1 MEESETIPPMSTS
14 PEQPKPPNTAET
26 MPLNG
31 GMATEPAAS
40 GTGHVTG
47 SSTTIQDLRNIPERY
62 RNPTTIG
69 AGGIGV
75 VTSCLDPNLGRRVAL
90 KTLRRKY
97 AENPSLRQRFVR
109 EARVMSQLEHPNIV
123 PVHELGERP
132 DGTVYFTMK
141 QVYGE
146 SLEWV
151 LQQLADGDPQYLAD
165 YPLSRLLDIFG
176 HICQALA
183 FAHSRGAIHRDLKP
197 DNVMIGAFG
206 EVQIMDWGL
215 VKVVGGGERIA
226 ATDGEAELNP
236 GNTLEGQ
243 VAGTPLYMAPEQA
256 RGEIDRLDQRSD
268 VYSLGAIL
276 YRILTRRSYLAGKDV
291 KTILAL
297 VQTQNPVPPHRLK
310 VGRNRVPREL
320 SAICLKALA
329 KRQEDRYQSVTDML
343 ADLDRYQRGLAVS
356 VYRPSSAIRFLM
368 LCRRHPILSMSATT
382 AVALFLVL
390 LAAGSFFRYQRYADM
405 LASARIYKAEGDAA
419 FDQAVALLGQWQAVH
434 SGQRFK
440 DPVPAEMELGGRQA
454 AMHKRGQSNYD
465 ISRLLY
471 AQTAE
476 LTKAPVLDLLRF
488 LRPRHPDGRRHLV
501 SEQRLLPVCQ
511 DIVDS
516 YRRQIDC
523 TLLAGDYGET
533 QRLFE
538 LMDPWVRF
546 TPGGYDLSFHLWR
559 ATIQR
564 RLAGFGTLEISANR
578 PAAALRLYHLRGDL
592 AVPDFARPDQ
602 HGGMDL
608 SVGALQPGSY
618 LLLVD
623 APGFPGVC
631 APFHIGHAEE
641 RKLHLHIPERIP
653 EGTAYV
659 PAGPAILGG
668 GQSPI
673 YRRKEIE
680 LPGFFIKQFE
690 VTFAEYL
697 DFWRQETDAGRREA
711 LMAYV
716 QFEDGAVSPAPAW
729 AENGELL
736 PPLEPGFPVVGIG
749 KSAADAFC
757 AWRSQREGREV
768 RLPTAD
774 EWEKAARGADGRIY
788 PWGNSFRWDYAHL
801 EQTPGG
807 EPNRLY
813 AKPGSYPVDRSV
825 YGVFD
830 LGGNVREWT
839 STPFPGSARRY
850 QIKGGSLA
858 LGQRYAASAHADSGP
873 AIPTDVG
880 FRYVMPLQP
889 GE

>member
-1 MEESETIPPMSTS
+1 
-14 PEQPKPPNTAET
+14 
-26 MPLNG
+26 MPLSDG
-31 GMATEPAAS
+31 IVTEPAAPGAS
-40 GTGHVTG
+40 HVTG
-47 SSTTIQDLRNIPERY
+47 SSTTVQDFRNIPERY

-141 QVYGE
+141 QVHGE

-151 LQQLADGDPQYLAD
+151 LQQLADGDPKYQAD
-165 YPLSRLLDIFG
+165 YPLTRLLDIFG

-215 VKVVGGGERIA
+215 VKVVGGGERLA
-226 ATDGEAELNP
+226 AADGEAEQNP
-236 GNTLEGQ
+236 ETTLEGQ

-268 VYSLGAIL
+268 IYSLGAIL
-276 YRILTRRSYLAGKDV
+276 YRILTRRNYLAGKDV

-297 VQTQNPVPPHRLK
+297 VQTENPVPPHRLRM
-310 VGRNRVPREL
+310 GRGRVPREL

-329 KRQEDRYQSVTDML
+329 KRQEDRYQSVADML
-343 ADLDRYQRGLAVS
+343 ADLDRHQRGLAVS
-356 VYRPSSAIRFLM
+356 VYKPSTSTRFLM
-368 LCRRHPILSMSATT
+368 FCRRHPILGMSAAT
-382 AVALFLVL
+382 AVALFLFL
-390 LAAGSFFRYQRYADM
+390 LAADSVVRQQRYGDM
-405 LASARIYKAEGDAA
+405 LVSARLYKSEGDAA
-419 FDQAVALLGQWQAVH
+419 FGQAVALLEQWQAVQN
-434 SGQRFK
+434 GLRLK
-440 DPVPAEMELGGRQA
+440 DPAPAEMALAARQA

-471 AQTAE
+471 AQMVE
-476 LTKAPVLDLLRF
+476 LTKAPVLDQLRF
-488 LRPRHPDGRRHLV
+488 LRPRHPDGRRRRV

-523 TLLAGDYGET
+523 TLLAADFAET

-546 TPGGYDLSFHLWR
+546 TPGGYDLAFHLWR
-559 ATIQR
+559 ANIQR
-564 RLAGFGTLEISANR
+564 RLAGFGTLEITANR

-592 AVPDFARPDQ
+592 AVPDFTRPDQ

-623 APGFPGVC
+623 APGFPGVV

-641 RKLHLHIPERIP
+641 RRLHIHIPERIP
-653 EGTAYV
+653 EGMVYV

-668 GQSPI
+668 GQSPV

-697 DFWRQETDAGRREA
+697 EFWRQETDAARREA
-711 LMAYV
+711 CMAYV
-716 QFEDGAVSPAPAW
+716 QFEDTAVSPAPAW
-729 AENGELL
+729 TESGELL
-736 PPLEPGFPVVGIG
+736 PPLEPGFPVVGIA
-749 KSAADAFC
+749 KRAADAFC
-757 AWRSQREGREV
+757 AWRSRREGREV

-774 EWEKAARGADGRIY
+774 EWEKAARGADGRTY
-788 PWGNSFRWDYAHL
+788 PWGNRFRWDYAHL
-801 EQTPGG
+801 EQNPGG
-807 EPNRLY
+807 GANRLY
-813 AKPGSYPVDRSV
+813 AIPGSFPVDRSV

-839 STPFPGSARRY
+839 STPFPDSLRRH

-858 LGQRYAASAHADSGP
+858 VGQRYAASAHADSAP